1 MRVAL
6 LASIAWS
13 EAVLIISGHWIVIIH
28 QFLQKQVS
36 LFLPRIPNEMSQ
48 SFIQEKETISSK
60 WWHHMKIES
69 YSGKSNK
76 ICHTDKPW
84 PRLLQD
90 NLRASF
96 RGGGA
101 EGKER
106 ELLVFSL
113 PLAPRELARRLVAGI
128 SGTHVKDQMRFI
140 HAQLFPLWHCGSNS

>member
-13 EAVLIISGHWIVIIH
+13 EAVFIISGHWIVIIH
-28 QFLQKQVS
+28 QFLQKQVN
-36 LFLPRIPNEMSQ
+36 LFLPRISIEMSQ
-48 SFIQEKETISSK
+48 SYIQEKETISSK

-90 NLRASF
+90 SLRASF
-96 RGGGA
+96 RGGGGG
-101 EGKER
+101 GKR
-106 ELLVFSL
+106 ARASCFLLTPCPSR
-113 PLAPRELARRLVAGI
+113 ACSQASCRNIRN
-128 SGTHVKDQMRFI
+128 T
-140 HAQLFPLWHCGSNS
+140 C